1 MPDSLISII
10 IPVYKVEPYLRKCV
24 DSVLAQTYTNIEVI
38 LVDDGSPDNCPAIC
52 DEYAENDPRVKVIH
66 KKNGGLS
73 DARNAGMAYMQGAY
87 VGFVDSD
94 DWIEPHMYE
103 TLHALMKK
111 YDADMAFGGV
121 ADDVICEGNTVTV
134 RCSDYGK
141 TPFAEDSLSAMKRYF
156 HGSWAAWDKLY
167 KRELFDGICYP
178 VGEINEDEAIVLH
191 LLDRCKTVCYT
202 NEVLYH
208 YVKRVDGSSITT
220 ASFSSKKLD
229 WVKHCREN
237 LAFIRQRYPELEAD
251 AAYRYRGSILWA
263 MREIALSKNGFSQE
277 TTELIRQLKENKALF
292 FHVGFVHRFDLL
304 LLIFLLY
311 FPFCFF
317 KTLLRIKRYAWK
329 TVRREN

>member
-1 MPDSLISII
+1 MHDLISII

-121 ADDVICEGNTVTV
+121 ADDEICEGNTVTI

-141 TPFAEDSLSAMKRYF
+141 TPFAEDGLSAMKRYF

-263 MREIALSKNGFSQE
+263 MREILLAKEDYRKQYGDLKK
-277 TTELIRQLKENKALF
+277 ELIKEAALF
-292 FHVGFVHRFDLL
+292 AKTPLASYKQKL
-304 LLIFLLY
+304 YYAIFLR
-311 FPFCFF
+311 FPFF
-317 KTLLRIKRYAWK
+317 LNRAAVRIKERLK
-329 TVRREN
+329 